1 MISREAPAVN
11 NQPSVA
17 NDERPLYN
25 ARAPLGDVH
34 RKEVCIVEVLDFLK
48 AVGAG
53 VVANCVY
60 NVAVRAI
67 KWLKQ
72 KLQ

>member
-1 MISREAPAVN
+1 M
-11 NQPSVA
+11 
-17 NDERPLYN
+17 
-25 ARAPLGDVH
+25 
-34 RKEVCIVEVLDFLK
+34 EVLDFIK

-60 NVAVRAI
+60 NAAVCAI

-72 KLQ
+72 KLL

>member
-1 MISREAPAVN
+1 M
-11 NQPSVA
+11 
-17 NDERPLYN
+17 DL
-25 ARAPLGDVH
+25 
-34 RKEVCIVEVLDFLK
+34 LDFIK

-60 NVAVRAI
+60 GVAMRTI

-72 KLQ
+72 KLL